1 MKENVISLSQDIS
14 NNAVVYF
21 SEPVVVTKKTLI
33 SVPGGY
39 KAYGYID
46 EKLSV
51 RIEPCINMNIY
62 KEYGKSMLGKTI
74 RVAYILNK
82 ALPQMLW
89 GVGNINVNN
98 ERLKEAYRIGA
109 NGRYMVEIIDYV
121 KLIAAFASVK
131 QITDIMI
138 REKTISIVKSV
149 ALPVIG
155 EFFAHTNVSVF
166 EISSLLDKVRERMLE
181 ALKKEKMFGMLGLS
195 LSELTVEGLHVNEN
209 DLQSIRQ
216 RLNS

>member
-1 MKENVISLSQDIS
+1 
-14 NNAVVYF
+14 
-21 SEPVVVTKKTLI
+21 
-33 SVPGGY
+33 
-39 KAYGYID
+39 
-46 EKLSV
+46 
-51 RIEPCINMNIY
+51 MNIY